1 MGEKKGKK
9 KEKKKTWGHVLFDKQ
24 SSSYWAPEFTRLLVG
39 SLIDNQEKIEIGKNH
54 EDYMP
59 KLETYSSHWVCPI
72 LQPSR

>member
-1 MGEKKGKK
+1 M
-9 KEKKKTWGHVLFDKQ
+9 D
-24 SSSYWAPEFTRLLVG
+24 G
-39 SLIDNQEKIEIGKNH
+39 SLIDNQENFEIAKNH